1 MKSGIHPNYRTVVF
15 HDTSADTYFTIG
27 STITTNRII
36 ERDGQTFPYVTLDIS
51 SASHPHYT
59 SKQKEYAKEGST
71 ARFNQRFGSFLP
83 KKQANPES

>member
-1 MKSGIHPNYRTVVF
+1 MKLGIHPNYRTVVF
-15 HDTSADTYFTIG
+15 RDTSADTYFSIG

-59 SKQKEYAKEGST
+59 DKQKEYAKEGST
-71 ARFNQRFGSFLP
+71 TRFNQRFGSFLP